1 MYMMFNVEFLV
12 CRPILNPLLL
22 ERASVATVMS
32 DYDQCTCQ
40 PNITA
45 SKDQRIRDVSIAI
58 PCESSSSGYKV
69 RHEFSGCRYRRDPM
83 CFDSH

>member
-1 MYMMFNVEFLV
+1 MLKFVSCLQTAFKSAPP
-12 CRPILNPLLL
+12 R

-40 PNITA
+40 P

-58 PCESSSSGYKV
+58 P
-69 RHEFSGCRYRRDPM
+69 
-83 CFDSH
+83 